1 MIKTNIAA
9 IKKEIEKSCQKVN
22 RDPKVILLL
31 GATKDRTIN
40 QIKEAFENGMTV
52 IGENKVQEMKSKL
65 ASLPN
70 DLRVDFI
77 GHLQTNKVKDIV
89 ASCFLIHSVD
99 SLHLAEKINEEAL
112 KQNKKQKILLQI
124 NVAKEQSKSGFTEK
138 EVIEIFPKILGL
150 KNVVTKG
157 LMTIA
162 PQSGPLEVTRM
173 VFSRLRQLRDRL
185 ENIHSCLLPQLS
197 MGMTDDYKIAIEE
210 GATII
215 RLGRIIFE

>member
-1 MIKTNIAA
+1 MIKKNIEA
-9 IKKEIEKSCQKVN
+9 IRKEIEKSCQKVN

-31 GATKDRTIN
+31 AATKDRSLN
-40 QIKEAFENGMTV
+40 QIKEAFDNSVTV
-52 IGENKVQEMKSKL
+52 IGENKIQELKSKL
-65 ASLPN
+65 VDLPK

-77 GHLQTNKVKDIV
+77 GHLQTNKVGDVV

-112 KQNKKQKILLQI
+112 KQNKKQEILLQI
-124 NVAKEQSKSGFTEK
+124 NVAKEKSKSGFTEK
-138 EVIEIFPKILGL
+138 EVIEVFPKIFGL

-162 PQSGPLEVTRM
+162 PQSGHLEGARTF
-173 VFSRLRQLRDRL
+173 FSRLRQLRDRL
-185 ENIHSCLLPQLS
+185 ENSHHCLLPELS
-197 MGMTDDYKIAIEE
+197 IGMTDDYKIAIEE

-215 RLGRIIFE
+215 RLGRIIFD